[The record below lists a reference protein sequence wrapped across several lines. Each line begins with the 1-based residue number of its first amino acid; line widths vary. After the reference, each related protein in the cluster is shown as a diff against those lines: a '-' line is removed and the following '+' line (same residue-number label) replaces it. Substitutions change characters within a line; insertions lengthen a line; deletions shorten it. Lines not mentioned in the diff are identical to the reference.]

1 MALTTLSEMKQ
12 EILENWAQFE
22 SSAYPEDLLTEFADS
37 ALPVYYG
44 DIIQE
49 WQHMPNEFT
58 DSWQDM
64 GEILPNTGITTLMQM
79 DLFNYYLHLANTAY
93 SEICA
98 EMPTPEED

>member
-12 EILENWAQFE
+12 EILENWAQFADN
-22 SSAYPEDLLTEFADS
+22 AYPEDLLAEFADS
-37 ALPVYYG
+37 ALPAYTN

-49 WQHMPNEFT
+49 WQHMPSEF
-58 DSWQDM
+58 DDYWQ
-64 GEILPNTGITTLMQM
+64 ELELPKPENIIGLMQI
-79 DLFNYYLHLANTAY
+79 DLSNYYLHLANTAY

>member
-12 EILENWAQFE
+12 EILDNWAQFADN
-22 SSAYPEDLLTEFADS
+22 AYPEDLLTEFADS
-37 ALPVYYG
+37 ALPVYYS

-49 WQHMPNEFT
+49 WQHMPSEFN
-58 DSWQDM
+58 DSWQ
-64 GEILPNTGITTLMQM
+64 EIGVNEIKITNLMSM